1 MPTVLLSGYYGYNN
15 LGDEAVLGGILAG
28 LRRTAPDVRPV
39 VLSGDVAGTERL
51 HGVEAI
57 PRMSVGAIRAA
68 LAGADL
74 LVSGGGS
81 LLQDVTSLKSPLYY
95 LGVLW
100 LAQRAGVPT
109 MVLAQGL
116 GPLRFPLNRL
126 LARRILNRTRA
137 ITVRDA
143 MSEVFLA
150 TLGVDVPPIEVTAD
164 PSFLLEPDSSE
175 RLRDWWEGHIPAGR
189 PVIGVALRRWGAAQP
204 YDRFHAISDA
214 LAALA
219 EQTGALLLFIPMQYG
234 EDYHVAKE
242 ISAWTPAENRIL
254 DLEVTP
260 REMLALIGRC
270 DFVAAMRL
278 HALIF
283 AAQQGVP
290 AFGIA
295 YDPKVRDFATE
306 AGLPAPAI
314 WEQIETEALTAALAQ
329 AWDDRDALRAT
340 ITERATALRALAER
354 NIARVVEVLGE
365 TAHLPEGP

>member
-1 MPTVLLSGYYGYNN
+1 MPTVLISGYYGFNN

-28 LRRTAPDVRPV
+28 LRAAAPDVRPV

-68 LAGADL
+68 LHEADL
-74 LVSGGGS
+74 LISGGGS

-109 MVLAQGL
+109 MVLAQGM

-126 LARRILNRTRA
+126 LARRLLNRARA

-143 MSEVFLA
+143 MSEAFLVA
-150 TLGVDVPPIEVTAD
+150 LGVNTPPIEVTAD
-164 PSFLLEPDSSE
+164 PSFLLEPDASE
-175 RLRDWWEGHIPAGR
+175 RLHAWWEGHIPAGR
-189 PVIGVALRRWGAAQP
+189 PVIGVALRRWGAAEP
-204 YDRFHAISDA
+204 HERYHAISNA

-219 EQTGALLLFIPMQYG
+219 DATGALLLFIPMQHG
-234 EDYHVAKE
+234 EDDHVSHE
-242 ISAWTPAENRIL
+242 VSAWTPAENRVF
-254 DLEVTP
+254 DLELTP

-278 HALIF
+278 HTLIF
-283 AAQQGVP
+283 AAGQGVP
-290 AFGIA
+290 ALGLA
-295 YDPKVRDFATE
+295 YDPKVRDFAAE
-306 AGLPAPAI
+306 AALPAPAI
-314 WEQIETEALTAALAQ
+314 WEEIDTESLTTALQQ
-329 AWDDRDALRAT
+329 AWDDRAGLRTA
-340 ITERATALRALAER
+340 ITARAETLRALARR
-354 NIARVVEVLGE
+354 NIERVVEVLGD
-365 TAHLPEGP
+365 TSLPEGQ